1 MTSEEQRR
9 LQEAETGVR
18 WRRWGPYLS
27 ERQWGTVRE
36 DPTHGE
42 DTWGAFPFDQAGYRA
57 YRWGEEGLAGISDD
71 KQLLCL
77 AVGLWNERDP
87 ILKERLFGLT
97 NSQGNH
103 GEDVKE
109 AYFYLD
115 ATPTSSYLKMLY
127 KYPQGEYPYADLLA
141 TNGARGKHEPEYE
154 LLDKGIF
161 DGNRYF
167 DVFVEYAKASA
178 EDVLMQVTVHN
189 RGPDEA
195 RLHVLPTLW
204 FRHTWSWAG
213 GAEEPV
219 LRTDTRLPGVCAVQ
233 AEHSELGSRWLYAEQ
248 PVPVLMTGNETDNE
262 RVFGSPNDAPYVKDG
277 IERAVV
283 HGEGDKVSPDGT
295 GTKAALHHILVVPAG
310 GSATVRLRLTDRWS
324 PSPFDGFDEL
334 MNVRRGEADDF
345 YAGVLAGDLSEEDR
359 LVCRQALAGMLW
371 SKQYYAFEGE
381 RGLIENGS
389 APLAPHPGV

>member
-1 MTSEEQRR
+1 MTNEEQRR

-42 DTWGAFPFDQAGYRA
+42 NTWGAFPFDQAGYRA

-77 AVGLWNERDP
+77 ALSLWNERDP
-87 ILKERLFGLT
+87 VLKERLFGLT

-109 AYFYLD
+109 CYFYLD

-127 KYPQGEYPYADLLA
+127 KYPQGEYPYADLVA
-141 TNGARGKHEPEYE
+141 TNGARGKHDAEYE
-154 LLDKGIF
+154 LLDTGIF
-161 DGNRYF
+161 NDNRYF
-167 DVFVEYAKASA
+167 DVFVEYAKASP

-213 GAEEPV
+213 GAEEPA
-219 LRTDTRLPGVCAVQ
+219 LRTDASVPGISAVQ
-233 AEHSELGSRWLYAEQ
+233 AEHGELGTRWLYAEQ
-248 PVPVLMTGNETDNE
+248 PRARAGDRE
-262 RVFGSPNDAPYVKDG
+262 RD
-277 IERAVV
+277 EQRAR
-283 HGEGDKVSPDGT
+283 
-295 GTKAALHHILVVPAG
+295 
-310 GSATVRLRLTDRWS
+310 VRLAQRHALRQ
-324 PSPFDGFDEL
+324 GRHRAG
-334 MNVRRGEADDF
+334 RRA
-345 YAGVLAGDLSEEDR
+345 R
-359 LVCRQALAGMLW
+359 
-371 SKQYYAFEGE
+371 
-381 RGLIENGS
+381 
-389 APLAPHPGV
+389 